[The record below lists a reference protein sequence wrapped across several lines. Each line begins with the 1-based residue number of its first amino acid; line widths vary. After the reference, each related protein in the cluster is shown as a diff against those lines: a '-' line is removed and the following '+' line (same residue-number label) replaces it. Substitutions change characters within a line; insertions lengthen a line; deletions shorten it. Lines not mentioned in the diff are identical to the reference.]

1 MERYFI
7 LSGSKVWD
15 MSRAEIISAADQY
28 MSRSGEEF
36 DPADDLLPQAVEQI
50 GASAYPITRE
60 GARDFINDARRAG
73 AKNPARRLAVHLL
86 RRSFT

>member
-28 MSRSGEEF
+28 MSRSGAEF
-36 DPADDLLPQAVEQI
+36 DLADDILPQAVEQI
-50 GASAYPITRE
+50 GVSAYPVTRE
-60 GARDFINDARRAG
+60 GARDFINDARRVG
-73 AKNPARRLAVHLL
+73 AKNPARRLAVQLL
-86 RRSFT
+86 RRFAN